1 MNRILSSIVVRSLA
15 LLFAASV
22 SFGQASAQD
31 RVAFRQAELDQMLA
45 PVALYP
51 DSLLS
56 QVLMASTYPLEVVQA
71 ARWSRAN
78 PGVKGQDAVRAVED
92 REWDPSVKS
101 LTAFPQILAMMDEK
115 LDWTE
120 RLGEAF
126 LAQQADVMDSVQ
138 ALRRRAEAAGNL
150 RSSEQMRVARQGE
163 AIVIEPPTPEVVYVP
178 YYNPVVV
185 YGPWWWPAYPPVYWA
200 PPAYYVVPAHRPVFL
215 WGPGIVISVNF
226 FFSQPDWHRRHVT
239 VVHHTTIVNR
249 SVAAAHVR
257 PAVWQHNPDHRR
269 GVPFRSEAAR
279 ERFEQIR
286 TDTRRDAVRNDARAV
301 RRLEDTRT
309 ADIRQSRLDERRNA
323 VQDRREDRRD
333 SVPVR
338 RDERRDAV
346 QERREDRREATV
358 NRITPGDA
366 HRPDRAVS
374 RNDERVRPAAQP
386 ETRDVQPKVVT
397 PVIRTDPRPVVA
409 PVIRTEA
416 RPDPRPAVIRSEP
429 RPDPRP
435 AAVPVI
441 RSEPRPDP
449 RPAAVPVIR
458 SEPRPAPAAPVIRS
472 EPRPAPAAPVARS
485 EPRPDPR
492 PAARA
497 ETRPEPRRNPVR
509 EAAPAPR
516 PQASAPKLAPRAEN
530 NHPRNDGAS
539 RSNGGGNPQRQQSSG
554 RDNIRKS

>member
-1 MNRILSSIVVRSLA
+1 MNRILNSIAVRSLA
-15 LLFAASV
+15 LLLAASV
-22 SFGQASAQD
+22 SFGQTSAQD

-71 ARWSRAN
+71 ARWSRAY
-78 PGVKGQDAVRAVED
+78 PGLKGQDAVRAVEYQ
-92 REWDPSVKS
+92 EWDPSVKS
-101 LTAFPQILAMMDEK
+101 LTAFPQLLAMMDEK

-163 AIVIEPPTPEVVYVP
+163 VITIHQPAPEVVYVP

-200 PPAYYVVPAHRPVFL
+200 PPAYYVVQAHRPVFL

-226 FFSQPDWHRRHVT
+226 FFGQTDWHRRHVT
-239 VVHHTTIVNR
+239 VVHYHHATIVNR
-249 SVAAAHVR
+249 SVAEVNLR
-257 PAVWQHNPDHRR
+257 PAVWQHNPVHRR
-269 GVPFRSEAAR
+269 GVPFRSEVAR
-279 ERFEQIR
+279 ERFERIR
-286 TDTRRDAVRNDARAV
+286 TDNRRDAVRNDAPVV

-309 ADIRQSRLDERRNA
+309 ADIRQSRPDERRNA
-323 VQDRREDRRD
+323 IQ
-333 SVPVR
+333 VR

-358 NRITPGDA
+358 NRIAPRDA

-374 RNDERVRPAAQP
+374 RNDERVPPAAQP
-386 ETRDVQPKVVT
+386 ETRAVQPKAVT
-397 PVIRTDPRPVVA
+397 PVIRPDPRPAPA

-416 RPDPRPAVIRSEP
+416 SPDPRPAVIRSEP
-429 RPDPRP
+429 RPDPKP
-435 AAVPVI
+435 AAV
-441 RSEPRPDP
+441 
-449 RPAAVPVIR
+449 VPVIR

-472 EPRPAPAAPVARS
+472 EPRH
-485 EPRPDPR
+485 DPR
-492 PAARA
+492 PAIRA
-497 ETRPEPRRNPVR
+497 EHRPEPRPAANAERPV
-509 EAAPAPR
+509 
-516 PQASAPKLAPRAEN
+516 PRADN
-530 NHPRNDGAS
+530 NHPRDRSPVRDNGKGRD
-539 RSNGGGNPQRQQSSG
+539 SNGRS
-554 RDNIRKS
+554 

>member
-1 MNRILSSIVVRSLA
+1 MKKILNSIAIRTLVLLLA
-15 LLFAASV
+15 AAV

-78 PGVKGQDAVRAVED
+78 PGLKGQDAVRAVED

-101 LTAFPQILAMMDEK
+101 MTAFPQILAMMDEK

-126 LAQQADVMDSVQ
+126 LAQQTDVMDSVQ

-163 AIVIEPPTPEVVYVP
+163 VITIHQPAPEVVYVP

-200 PPAYYVVPAHRPVFL
+200 APAFYVVPVHRPVFL

-226 FFSQPDWHRRHVT
+226 FFGQPDWHRRHVT
-239 VVHHTTIVNR
+239 VVNR
-249 SVAAAHVR
+249 SVAAANVR

-286 TDTRRDAVRNDARAV
+286 TDTRRDAVRNNAQAV

-358 NRITPGDA
+358 NRITPGVA

-374 RNDERVRPAAQP
+374 HNDERVRPAAKP

-397 PVIRTDPRPVVA
+397 PVIRTDPRPG
-409 PVIRTEA
+409 
-416 RPDPRPAVIRSEP
+416 PARSEP

-435 AAVPVI
+435 AAAPVI
-441 RSEPRPDP
+441 RTEVRPDP
-449 RPAAVPVIR
+449 RPAVIR
-458 SEPRPAPAAPVIRS
+458 AEPRPAPAAPVIRS
-472 EPRPAPAAPVARS
+472 EPRPAPATPVARS
-485 EPRPDPR
+485 EPRRDPR
-492 PAARA
+492 PVARA
-497 ETRPEPRRNPVR
+497 EPRPESR
-509 EAAPAPR
+509 PAVNAER
-516 PQASAPKLAPRAEN
+516 HVPRADDNQRE
-530 NHPRNDGAS
+530 
-539 RSNGGGNPQRQQSSG
+539 RSTG
-554 RDNIRKS
+554 RDGNGRS